1 MEHENL
7 AWLGEPIWLSQ
18 ASKASKLA
26 CTSPEEVRQHIQ
38 TSKLAPYPRS
48 SSKTTQSLVKKPSN
62 P

>member
-1 MEHENL
+1 MEHENF
-7 AWLGEPIWLSQ
+7 AWPGEAIWLSQ
-18 ASKASKLA
+18 ASKAKLA
-26 CTSPEEVRQHIQ
+26 CTSPEEVRQQIE